1 MPSYLDFDS
10 TKKFRDFI
18 LGKTLNQP
26 NIPDTYQ
33 NVVIQSNVDPGDV
46 DDNRKEMLIKVQNNN
61 TFGPLDYII
70 RENLDILPVTRNL
83 GLYPYFPT
91 NSPNYNL
98 IGIMGSSSYDT
109 ESELFKFAA
118 NTIKNDRQ
126 GPVLSRIQRN
136 LETSTSGR
144 IRLLDALDG
153 NTATLSNIL
162 TGKEPLIESNNRITV
177 ARTLPGKAI
186 DFLQTLSGT
195 QLPFSEIP
203 GDYLTNPL
211 NPTPNFR
218 PESKTAVGGLIQD
231 ITGAI
236 GSLIGIQRRPKPSR
250 KPSDLFIEYMG
261 EGQRQRLFDGLTFN
275 TYAPNYTTTA
285 RSQNSSKI
293 FSFVD
298 KVAQGVKNLLGTE
311 APAGKAYIGDDRGND
326 VKRAMS
332 DFNDRP
338 VKSPY
343 YLSVMF
349 DEVAA
354 NLFNNPIKTRTISQ
368 GGNIGGNL
376 TWYSSNSQNKLGK
389 DNSEYNSEKSKFEE
403 SLSTK
408 YGFREDSI
416 LGLTQEILNSM
427 PKDGSRFDHIGNV
440 IDQTSRAFK
449 DGNIQISRG
458 SAVKYLDGKG
468 EDAGVEYCRVWTKD
482 RSYMNYS
489 DVMPLHGEP
498 LDRKFYRR
506 SSRPYRRTNVRK
518 FDSSVMSDTWN
529 LNIGPMS
536 NGNKDF
542 AGSTNIVDG
551 YPFGRDKDGKGFYA
565 KKYMFS
571 IENLAWKSST
581 LQGFTVLDLPY
592 CERGPNGGRVMWFP
606 PYDLKVSE
614 QNNARWESNSFLG
627 RPEPIYTYQNT
638 ERSGQVSFKVIVD
651 HPSILNLLTRE
662 HFKGMSDEAAD
673 DYINSFFAGCKD
685 IDFYSLIRT
694 YTTLDGSDVDLIKQ
708 YLDEGGP
715 VETIPSF
722 KLAIPE
728 TEKTAPG
735 GEDPAKPVQSKPIKL
750 DINLKFPN
758 DFPKKSSGD
767 EYISGQSYKSFYDSL
782 INAKDTSK
790 TNLGN
795 DITVVFNS
803 GNPTVKGKKDLELL
817 GYKNLTTAELPG
829 AITKQQTILEESY
842 NKLTTG
848 YTDFN
853 TKLETLKSDISGK
866 TVEDVKIYVLS
877 STSAVADNNYN
888 FKLSLRRTHAILQE
902 IISKISNDPTVGK
915 ATLDK
920 KWKLDVGKIQSA
932 KGQEKAVKDIE
943 FNYRDLGYERDGKL
957 TISTTSAGEF
967 IANESGKDCHTSNFN
982 YVDLRINSPI
992 AFGCRQTYVKME
1004 YQQLPK
1010 PEEPKTEKPKTTDI
1024 PGEPPKTKLVR
1035 DGSIDVTRKAKKPP
1049 IDVMKRIIMK
1059 TLSECHYFKKL
1070 EEDSPLAFSSLRE
1083 KLRYFHPAFHSMTPE
1098 GLNARL
1104 TFLQQ
1109 CIRPGD
1115 TIPLKGVAD
1124 DTDLNARNT
1133 SFGPPPVCVLRIGD
1147 FYHSKVIIRD
1157 VNITFDDGVWDLN
1170 PEGIGV
1176 QPMIANVSLQV
1187 NFIGGQGLEK
1197 PVARLQNALSSN
1209 FYANTEMYDERSITT
1224 NSKMGGMDTSGF
1236 TKTFLEELLNR
1247 YIPPEEA
1254 NDQNRNKLTKEKYLG
1269 DLSNETL
1276 DYTMIVD
1283 GLFKKTQS
1291 YVESFGVT
1299 YVQTEK
1305 KFGTLLAGLALHP
1318 NYRKITGYTVNT
1330 DTTDETI
1337 SLFGLYEKSKDLSY
1351 YTRTLKEKLLEK
1363 VNSTQMCGI
1372 FGLTQVFNLLGND
1385 DIRFI
1390 GTEERLTD
1398 FTKTKLVEK
1407 IDEFMDSKLFT
1418 EQEDKM
1424 QEFINE
1430 LDKLNFITKNGFDI
1444 KLEDELGIK
1453 SGLSGFTPTN
1463 FYTNYKSC
1471 VTYIK
1476 ENSSKFYE
1484 RMDITTID
1492 FNNIDF
1498 QYDEKFKKILS
1509 QLFAGELNNIMALF
1523 DDDPELFD
1531 TRFLNQVEEAI
1542 GYFLDDK
1549 IEVTE
1554 DLISKET
1561 ALFKFTKFLP
1571 RPNSKK
1577 ISYKMILPETNETV
1591 TIDIK
1596 ELFSSKVEVKD
1607 KLNYYKR

>member
-33 NVVIQSNVDPGDV
+33 NVVIQSNIDPGTV
-46 DDNRKEMLIKVQNNN
+46 DDNRKDTLTRIQNNN
-61 TFGPLDYII
+61 TFRPSEYII
-70 RENLDILPVTRNL
+70 REDLDVLPIIRNL

-98 IGIMGSSSYDT
+98 VGIMGSSSYDT

-136 LETSTSGR
+136 LETATTGR

-162 TGKEPLIESNNRITV
+162 TGKEPLVESNNRITV
-177 ARTLPGKAI
+177 AKTLPGKAI

-218 PESKTAVGGLIQD
+218 PEAKTAVGGLIQD

-261 EGQRQRLFDGLTFN
+261 EGQKQRLFDGLTFN

-285 RSQNSSKI
+285 RSQNSGKI

-298 KVAQGVKNLLGTE
+298 KVAQGVKNILGTE

-354 NLFNNPIKTRTISQ
+354 NLFNNPTKTRTISQ

-389 DNSEYNSEKSKFEE
+389 DNGEFDSERSKFEE

-498 LDRKFYRR
+498 LDRKFYKR
-506 SSRPYRRTNVRK
+506 SSRPYRRTNIRK

-529 LNIGPMS
+529 LNMGPMS

-571 IENLAWKSST
+571 IENLAWKTST

-614 QNNARWESNSFLG
+614 QNNARWESNTFLG

-708 YLDEGGP
+708 YLE
-715 VETIPSF
+715 
-722 KLAIPE
+722 
-728 TEKTAPG
+728 
-735 GEDPAKPVQSKPIKL
+735 
-750 DINLKFPN
+750 
-758 DFPKKSSGD
+758 
-767 EYISGQSYKSFYDSL
+767 
-782 INAKDTSK
+782 
-790 TNLGN
+790 
-795 DITVVFNS
+795 
-803 GNPTVKGKKDLELL
+803 
-817 GYKNLTTAELPG
+817 
-829 AITKQQTILEESY
+829 
-842 NKLTTG
+842 
-848 YTDFN
+848 
-853 TKLETLKSDISGK
+853 
-866 TVEDVKIYVLS
+866 
-877 STSAVADNNYN
+877 
-888 FKLSLRRTHAILQE
+888 
-902 IISKISNDPTVGK
+902 
-915 ATLDK
+915 
-920 KWKLDVGKIQSA
+920 
-932 KGQEKAVKDIE
+932 
-943 FNYRDLGYERDGKL
+943 
-957 TISTTSAGEF
+957 
-967 IANESGKDCHTSNFN
+967 
-982 YVDLRINSPI
+982 
-992 AFGCRQTYVKME
+992 
-1004 YQQLPK
+1004 
-1010 PEEPKTEKPKTTDI
+1010 
-1024 PGEPPKTKLVR
+1024 
-1035 DGSIDVTRKAKKPP
+1035 
-1049 IDVMKRIIMK
+1049 
-1059 TLSECHYFKKL
+1059 
-1070 EEDSPLAFSSLRE
+1070 
-1083 KLRYFHPAFHSMTPE
+1083 
-1098 GLNARL
+1098 
-1104 TFLQQ
+1104 
-1109 CIRPGD
+1109 
-1115 TIPLKGVAD
+1115 
-1124 DTDLNARNT
+1124 
-1133 SFGPPPVCVLRIGD
+1133 
-1147 FYHSKVIIRD
+1147 
-1157 VNITFDDGVWDLN
+1157 
-1170 PEGIGV
+1170 
-1176 QPMIANVSLQV
+1176 
-1187 NFIGGQGLEK
+1187 
-1197 PVARLQNALSSN
+1197 
-1209 FYANTEMYDERSITT
+1209 
-1224 NSKMGGMDTSGF
+1224 
-1236 TKTFLEELLNR
+1236 
-1247 YIPPEEA
+1247 
-1254 NDQNRNKLTKEKYLG
+1254 
-1269 DLSNETL
+1269 
-1276 DYTMIVD
+1276 
-1283 GLFKKTQS
+1283 
-1291 YVESFGVT
+1291 
-1299 YVQTEK
+1299 
-1305 KFGTLLAGLALHP
+1305 
-1318 NYRKITGYTVNT
+1318 
-1330 DTTDETI
+1330 
-1337 SLFGLYEKSKDLSY
+1337 
-1351 YTRTLKEKLLEK
+1351 
-1363 VNSTQMCGI
+1363 
-1372 FGLTQVFNLLGND
+1372 
-1385 DIRFI
+1385 
-1390 GTEERLTD
+1390 
-1398 FTKTKLVEK
+1398 
-1407 IDEFMDSKLFT
+1407 
-1418 EQEDKM
+1418 
-1424 QEFINE
+1424 
-1430 LDKLNFITKNGFDI
+1430 
-1444 KLEDELGIK
+1444 
-1453 SGLSGFTPTN
+1453 
-1463 FYTNYKSC
+1463 
-1471 VTYIK
+1471 
-1476 ENSSKFYE
+1476 
-1484 RMDITTID
+1484 
-1492 FNNIDF
+1492 
-1498 QYDEKFKKILS
+1498 
-1509 QLFAGELNNIMALF
+1509 
-1523 DDDPELFD
+1523 
-1531 TRFLNQVEEAI
+1531 
-1542 GYFLDDK
+1542 
-1549 IEVTE
+1549 
-1554 DLISKET
+1554 
-1561 ALFKFTKFLP
+1561 
-1571 RPNSKK
+1571 
-1577 ISYKMILPETNETV
+1577 
-1591 TIDIK
+1591 
-1596 ELFSSKVEVKD
+1596 
-1607 KLNYYKR
+1607 

>member
-33 NVVIQSNVDPGDV
+33 NVVIQSNIDPGTV
-46 DDNRKEMLIKVQNNN
+46 DDNRKDTLTRIQNNN

-70 RENLDILPVTRNL
+70 RENLDILPISRNL

-98 IGIMGSSSYDT
+98 VGIMGSSSYDT

-136 LETSTSGR
+136 LETATTGR

-162 TGKEPLIESNNRITV
+162 TGKEPLVESNNRITV
-177 ARTLPGKAI
+177 AKTLPGKAI

-195 QLPFSEIP
+195 QLPFTEIP

-218 PESKTAVGGLIQD
+218 PEAKTAVGGLIQD

-261 EGQRQRLFDGLTFN
+261 EGQKQRLFDGLTFN

-293 FSFVD
+293 FSFID
-298 KVAQGVKNLLGTE
+298 KVAQGVKNILGTE
-311 APAGKAYIGDDRGND
+311 APAGKSYIGDDRGND

-354 NLFNNPIKTRTISQ
+354 NLFNNPTKTRTISQ

-389 DNSEYNSEKSKFEE
+389 DNSEFDSERSKFEE

-498 LDRKFYRR
+498 LDRKFYKR

-529 LNIGPMS
+529 LNIAPMS

-614 QNNARWESNSFLG
+614 QNNARWESNTFLG

-694 YTTLDGSDVDLIKQ
+694 YTTLDGSDVELIKQ

-715 VETIPSF
+715 VTEIPKF

-728 TEKTAPG
+728 TEKSAPG
-735 GEDPAKPVQSKPIKL
+735 GEDTAKPPQTKSIKL

-758 DFPKKSSGD
+758 DFPKKTGGD

-782 INAKDTSK
+782 ISAKDTSK

-795 DITVVFNS
+795 DIRFIYNRNS
-803 GNPTVKGKKDLELL
+803 SKDKKDLELL
-817 GYKNLTTAELPG
+817 GYKNLASSGETESAVTRQGE
-829 AITKQQTILEESY
+829 ILEESY
-842 NKLTTG
+842 IKLTTG

-853 TKLETLKSDISGK
+853 TKLDTLKSDISGK
-866 TVEDVKIYVLS
+866 TVEDVKIRILS

-902 IISKISNDPTVGK
+902 IILKISNDPTVGK

-920 KWKLDVGKIQSA
+920 KWKLDASKIQSA
-932 KGQEKAVKDIE
+932 KGQEKANKDIE

-957 TISTTSAGEF
+957 TIITTSAGEN
-967 IANESGKDCHTSNFN
+967 ISNESGKDCHTADFN

-1004 YQQLPK
+1004 YDQLPK
-1010 PEEPKTEKPKTTDI
+1010 PKEPKIDKGKTIDI
-1024 PGEPPKTKLVR
+1024 PGEPPKTKLIQ
-1035 DGSIDVTRKAKKPP
+1035 DGTIDVTRRAKKPP

-1157 VNITFDDGVWDLN
+1157 VNITFDEGVWDLN

-1197 PVARLQNALSSN
+1197 PVERLQNALSSN

-1247 YIPPEEA
+1247 YIPPEES

-1269 DLSNETL
+1269 DLSNEIL
-1276 DYTMIVD
+1276 DYTAIVD
-1283 GLFKKTQS
+1283 SLFKKTQS

-1299 YVQTEK
+1299 YIQAEK
-1305 KFGTLLAGLALHP
+1305 NFGPIMASLGIHP

-1330 DTTDETI
+1330 DSTDETI
-1337 SLFGLYEKSKDLSY
+1337 SLFGLYEKTKDLSY
-1351 YTRTLKEKLLEK
+1351 YTRILKEKILEK
-1363 VNSTQMCGI
+1363 IDSTQMYGI
-1372 FGLTQVFNLLGND
+1372 FVAPEFNFLGND

-1390 GTEERLTD
+1390 GTEERLTE
-1398 FTKTKLVEK
+1398 FTKTKVVEK
-1407 IDEFMDSKLFT
+1407 IDEFMDSKIFT
-1418 EQEDKM
+1418 ELEDKM
-1424 QEFINE
+1424 QELINE

-1444 KLEDELGIK
+1444 KLEDVLGIK

-1471 VTYIK
+1471 ITYIK

-1484 RMDITTID
+1484 RLDTTTID
-1492 FNNIDF
+1492 FNEINLQDDNF
-1498 QYDEKFKKILS
+1498 
-1509 QLFAGELNNIMALF
+1509 GELLSELFSGELKNIMALF
-1523 DDDPELFD
+1523 DDDPEMFD
-1531 TRFLNQVEEAI
+1531 SRFLNQLEEAI
-1542 GYFLDDK
+1542 DIFLDYK
-1549 IEVTE
+1549 VVVTE
-1554 DLISKET
+1554 DLITKET
-1561 ALFKFTKFLP
+1561 ASFKFTKFLP
-1571 RPNSKK
+1571 RTNGKK

>member
-33 NVVIQSNVDPGDV
+33 NVVIQSNIDPGTV
-46 DDNRKEMLIKVQNNN
+46 DDNRKDTLTRIQNNN
-61 TFGPLDYII
+61 TFRPSEYII
-70 RENLDILPVTRNL
+70 REDLDVLPIIRNL

-98 IGIMGSSSYDT
+98 VGIMRSSSYDT

-136 LETSTSGR
+136 LETATTGR

-162 TGKEPLIESNNRITV
+162 TGKEPLVESNNRITV
-177 ARTLPGKAI
+177 AKTLPGKAI

-218 PESKTAVGGLIQD
+218 PEAKTAVGGLIQD

-261 EGQRQRLFDGLTFN
+261 EGQKQRLFDGLTFN

-293 FSFVD
+293 FSFID
-298 KVAQGVKNLLGTE
+298 KVAQGVKNILGTE

-354 NLFNNPIKTRTISQ
+354 NLFNNPTKTRTISQ

-389 DNSEYNSEKSKFEE
+389 DNSEFDSERSKFEE

-498 LDRKFYRR
+498 LDRKFYKR
-506 SSRPYRRTNVRK
+506 SSRPYRRTNIRK

-529 LNIGPMS
+529 LNMGPMS

-571 IENLAWKSST
+571 IENLAWKTST

-614 QNNARWESNSFLG
+614 QNNARWESNTFLG

-715 VETIPSF
+715 VTEIPKF

-735 GEDPAKPVQSKPIKL
+735 GEDPAKPPQSKPIKL

-758 DFPKKSSGD
+758 DFPKKTGGD

-782 INAKDTSK
+782 ISAKDTSK

-795 DITVVFNS
+795 DIRFIYNRNTS
-803 GNPTVKGKKDLELL
+803 KDKKDLELL
-817 GYKNLTTAELPG
+817 GYKNLASSGETESAVTRQGE
-829 AITKQQTILEESY
+829 ILMESY
-842 NKLTTG
+842 SKLTTG

-853 TKLETLKSDISGK
+853 TKLDILKSDISGK
-866 TVEDVKIYVLS
+866 TVEDVKIYILS

-920 KWKLDVGKIQSA
+920 KWKLDASKIQSA
-932 KGQEKAVKDIE
+932 KGQEKASKDIE

-967 IANESGKDCHTSNFN
+967 IANESHQDCHTADFN

-1004 YQQLPK
+1004 YEQLPK
-1010 PEEPKTEKPKTTDI
+1010 PEEPKIEKPKTTDI
-1024 PGEPPKTKLVR
+1024 PGEPPKTKLIQ
-1035 DGSIDVTRKAKKPP
+1035 DGTIDVTRRAKKPP

-1115 TIPLKGVAD
+1115 TIPLKGIAD

-1133 SFGPPPVCVLRIGD
+1133 SFGPPPICVLRIGD
-1147 FYHSKVIIRD
+1147 FYHSKIIIRD

-1197 PVARLQNALSSN
+1197 PVERLQNALSSN

-1247 YIPPEEA
+1247 YVPPEEA

-1269 DLSNETL
+1269 DLSNEIL
-1276 DYTMIVD
+1276 DYTAIVD
-1283 GLFKKTQS
+1283 SLFKKTQS

-1299 YVQTEK
+1299 YIQAEK
-1305 KFGTLLAGLALHP
+1305 NFGPIMASLGIHP

-1330 DTTDETI
+1330 DSTDETI
-1337 SLFGLYEKSKDLSY
+1337 SLFGLYEKTKDLSY
-1351 YTRTLKEKLLEK
+1351 YTRILKEKILEK
-1363 VNSTQMCGI
+1363 IDSTQMYGI
-1372 FGLTQVFNLLGND
+1372 FVAPEFNFLGND

-1390 GTEERLTD
+1390 GTEERLTE
-1398 FTKTKLVEK
+1398 FTKTKVVEK
-1407 IDEFMDSKLFT
+1407 IDEFMDSKIFT
-1418 EQEDKM
+1418 ELEDKM
-1424 QEFINE
+1424 QELINE

-1444 KLEDELGIK
+1444 KLEDVLGIK

-1471 VTYIK
+1471 ITYIK

-1484 RMDITTID
+1484 RLDTTTID
-1492 FNNIDF
+1492 FNEINLQDDNF
-1498 QYDEKFKKILS
+1498 
-1509 QLFAGELNNIMALF
+1509 GELLSELFSGELKNIMALF
-1523 DDDPELFD
+1523 DDDPEMFD
-1531 TRFLNQVEEAI
+1531 SRFLNQLEEAI
-1542 GYFLDDK
+1542 DIFLDYK
-1549 IEVTE
+1549 VVVTE
-1554 DLISKET
+1554 DLITKET
-1561 ALFKFTKFLP
+1561 ASFKFTKFLP
-1571 RPNSKK
+1571 RTNGKK

>member
-1 MPSYLDFDS
+1 
-10 TKKFRDFI
+10 
-18 LGKTLNQP
+18 
-26 NIPDTYQ
+26 
-33 NVVIQSNVDPGDV
+33 
-46 DDNRKEMLIKVQNNN
+46 
-61 TFGPLDYII
+61 
-70 RENLDILPVTRNL
+70 
-83 GLYPYFPT
+83 
-91 NSPNYNL
+91 
-98 IGIMGSSSYDT
+98 
-109 ESELFKFAA
+109 
-118 NTIKNDRQ
+118 
-126 GPVLSRIQRN
+126 
-136 LETSTSGR
+136 
-144 IRLLDALDG
+144 
-153 NTATLSNIL
+153 
-162 TGKEPLIESNNRITV
+162 
-177 ARTLPGKAI
+177 
-186 DFLQTLSGT
+186 
-195 QLPFSEIP
+195 
-203 GDYLTNPL
+203 
-211 NPTPNFR
+211 
-218 PESKTAVGGLIQD
+218 
-231 ITGAI
+231 
-236 GSLIGIQRRPKPSR
+236 
-250 KPSDLFIEYMG
+250 
-261 EGQRQRLFDGLTFN
+261 
-275 TYAPNYTTTA
+275 
-285 RSQNSSKI
+285 
-293 FSFVD
+293 
-298 KVAQGVKNLLGTE
+298 
-311 APAGKAYIGDDRGND
+311 
-326 VKRAMS
+326 
-332 DFNDRP
+332 
-338 VKSPY
+338 
-343 YLSVMF
+343 
-349 DEVAA
+349 
-354 NLFNNPIKTRTISQ
+354 
-368 GGNIGGNL
+368 
-376 TWYSSNSQNKLGK
+376 
-389 DNSEYNSEKSKFEE
+389 
-403 SLSTK
+403 
-408 YGFREDSI
+408 
-416 LGLTQEILNSM
+416 
-427 PKDGSRFDHIGNV
+427 
-440 IDQTSRAFK
+440 
-449 DGNIQISRG
+449 
-458 SAVKYLDGKG
+458 
-468 EDAGVEYCRVWTKD
+468 
-482 RSYMNYS
+482 
-489 DVMPLHGEP
+489 
-498 LDRKFYRR
+498 
-506 SSRPYRRTNVRK
+506 
-518 FDSSVMSDTWN
+518 
-529 LNIGPMS
+529 
-536 NGNKDF
+536 
-542 AGSTNIVDG
+542 
-551 YPFGRDKDGKGFYA
+551 
-565 KKYMFS
+565 
-571 IENLAWKSST
+571 
-581 LQGFTVLDLPY
+581 
-592 CERGPNGGRVMWFP
+592 
-606 PYDLKVSE
+606 
-614 QNNARWESNSFLG
+614 
-627 RPEPIYTYQNT
+627 
-638 ERSGQVSFKVIVD
+638 
-651 HPSILNLLTRE
+651 
-662 HFKGMSDEAAD
+662 MSDEAAD

-715 VETIPSF
+715 INEIPKF

-735 GEDPAKPVQSKPIKL
+735 GEDPKKPAQSKPIKL

-782 INAKDTSK
+782 VSAKDTSK

-795 DITVVFNS
+795 DITTVFNG
-803 GNPTVKGKKDLELL
+803 GNPNAKGKKDLELL
-817 GYKNLTTAELPG
+817 GYKNLTNADLLG

-842 NKLTTG
+842 SKLTTG

-902 IISKISNDPTVGK
+902 IISKVSNDPTVGK
-915 ATLDK
+915 TTLDK
-920 KWKLDVGKIQSA
+920 KWKLDASKIQSA

-967 IANESGKDCHTSNFN
+967 IANESHQDCHTSNFN

-1010 PEEPKTEKPKTTDI
+1010 PEEPKIEKPKTTDI
-1024 PGEPPKTKLVR
+1024 PGEPPKTKLVQ
-1035 DGSIDVTRKAKKPP
+1035 DGTIDVTRKAKKPP

-1147 FYHSKVIIRD
+1147 FYHSKIIIRD

-1247 YIPPEEA
+1247 YVPPEEA
-1254 NDQNRNKLTKEKYLG
+1254 NDQNRNKLSKEKYLG
-1269 DLSNETL
+1269 DLSNEIL
-1276 DYTMIVD
+1276 DYTTIVD
-1283 GLFKKTQS
+1283 NLFKKTQS

-1299 YVQTEK
+1299 CVQTEK
-1305 KFGTLLAGLALHP
+1305 QFGSLLAGLALHP

-1330 DTTDETI
+1330 DATDETL

-1363 VNSTQMCGI
+1363 IDSTQMYGI

-1390 GTEERLTD
+1390 GTEERLTE

-1407 IDEFMDSKLFT
+1407 IDSFMDSKLFT
-1418 EQEDKM
+1418 ELEDKM
-1424 QEFINE
+1424 QEFISE
-1430 LDKLNFITKNGFDI
+1430 LDKLNFLTKNGFDI

-1453 SGLSGFTPTN
+1453 SGLSGFTPTY
-1463 FYTNYKSC
+1463 FYNNYKSC
-1471 VTYIK
+1471 VAYIK
-1476 ENSSKFYE
+1476 DNSSKFYE
-1484 RMDITTID
+1484 RMDVTTID
-1492 FNNIDF
+1492 FNNIEL
-1498 QYDEKFKKILS
+1498 QYDEKFKKLLS
-1509 QLFAGELNNIMALF
+1509 QLFAGELKNIMATF
-1523 DDDPELFD
+1523 EDDPELFD
-1531 TRFLNQVEEAI
+1531 SRFLNQVEEAI

-1549 IEVTE
+1549 VEVNE
-1554 DLISKET
+1554 DIISKET

-1571 RPNSKK
+1571 RTNSKK

-1591 TIDIK
+1591 TDDIK
-1596 ELFSSKVEVKD
+1596 KLFSSKVPVTD

>member
-33 NVVIQSNVDPGDV
+33 NVVIQSNIDPGTV
-46 DDNRKEMLIKVQNNN
+46 DDNRKDTLTRIQNNN
-61 TFGPLDYII
+61 TFRPSEYII
-70 RENLDILPVTRNL
+70 REDLDVLPIIRNL

-98 IGIMGSSSYDT
+98 VGIMGSSSYDT

-136 LETSTSGR
+136 LETATTGR

-162 TGKEPLIESNNRITV
+162 TGKEPLVESNNRITV
-177 ARTLPGKAI
+177 AKTLPGKAI

-218 PESKTAVGGLIQD
+218 PEAKTAVGGLIQD

-261 EGQRQRLFDGLTFN
+261 EGQKQRLFDGLTFN

-293 FSFVD
+293 FSFID
-298 KVAQGVKNLLGTE
+298 KVAQGVKNILGTE

-354 NLFNNPIKTRTISQ
+354 NLFNNPTKTRTISQ

-389 DNSEYNSEKSKFEE
+389 DNSEFDSERSKFEE

-498 LDRKFYRR
+498 LDRKFYKR
-506 SSRPYRRTNVRK
+506 SSRPYRRTNIRK

-529 LNIGPMS
+529 LNMGPMS

-571 IENLAWKSST
+571 IENLAWKTST

-614 QNNARWESNSFLG
+614 QNNARWESNTFLG

-715 VETIPSF
+715 VTEIPKF

-735 GEDPAKPVQSKPIKL
+735 GEDPAKPPQSKPIKL

-758 DFPKKSSGD
+758 DFPKKTGGD

-782 INAKDTSK
+782 ISAKDTSK

-795 DITVVFNS
+795 DIRFIYNRNTS
-803 GNPTVKGKKDLELL
+803 KDKKDLELL
-817 GYKNLTTAELPG
+817 GYKNLASSGETESAVTRQGE
-829 AITKQQTILEESY
+829 ILMESY
-842 NKLTTG
+842 SKLTTG

-853 TKLETLKSDISGK
+853 TKLDILKSDISGK
-866 TVEDVKIYVLS
+866 TVEDVKIYILS

-920 KWKLDVGKIQSA
+920 KWKLDASKIQSA
-932 KGQEKAVKDIE
+932 KGQEKASKDIE

-967 IANESGKDCHTSNFN
+967 IANEAHQDCHTADFN

-1004 YQQLPK
+1004 YEQLPK
-1010 PEEPKTEKPKTTDI
+1010 PEEPKIEKPKTTDI
-1024 PGEPPKTKLVR
+1024 PGEPPKTKLIQ
-1035 DGSIDVTRKAKKPP
+1035 DGTIDVTRRAKKPP

-1115 TIPLKGVAD
+1115 TIPLKGIAD

-1133 SFGPPPVCVLRIGD
+1133 SFGPPPICVLRIGD
-1147 FYHSKVIIRD
+1147 FYHSKIIIRD

-1197 PVARLQNALSSN
+1197 PVERLQNALSSN

-1247 YIPPEEA
+1247 YVPPEEA

-1269 DLSNETL
+1269 DLSNEIL
-1276 DYTMIVD
+1276 DYTAIVD
-1283 GLFKKTQS
+1283 SLFKKTQS

-1299 YVQTEK
+1299 YIQAEK
-1305 KFGTLLAGLALHP
+1305 NFGPIMASLGIHP

-1330 DTTDETI
+1330 DSTDETI
-1337 SLFGLYEKSKDLSY
+1337 SLFGLYEKTKDLSY
-1351 YTRTLKEKLLEK
+1351 YTRILKEKILEK
-1363 VNSTQMCGI
+1363 IDSTQMYGI
-1372 FGLTQVFNLLGND
+1372 FVAPEFNFLGND

-1390 GTEERLTD
+1390 GTEERLTE
-1398 FTKTKLVEK
+1398 FTKTKVVEK
-1407 IDEFMDSKLFT
+1407 IDEFMDSKIFT
-1418 EQEDKM
+1418 ELEDKM
-1424 QEFINE
+1424 QELINE

-1444 KLEDELGIK
+1444 KLEDVLGIK

-1484 RMDITTID
+1484 RLDTTTID
-1492 FNNIDF
+1492 FNEINLQDDNF
-1498 QYDEKFKKILS
+1498 
-1509 QLFAGELNNIMALF
+1509 GELLSELFSGELKNIMALF
-1523 DDDPELFD
+1523 DDDPEMFD
-1531 TRFLNQVEEAI
+1531 SRFLNQLEEAI
-1542 GYFLDDK
+1542 DIFLDYK
-1549 IEVTE
+1549 VVVTE
-1554 DLISKET
+1554 DLITKET
-1561 ALFKFTKFLP
+1561 ASFKFTKFLP
-1571 RPNSKK
+1571 RTNGKK